1 MHYFIVVLIAFA
13 LSMYGCEGKT
23 GPAGPTGTTGAAG
36 PAGPQGPQGSTG
48 QTGPQGPAGAQGE
61 TGATGPEGPAG
72 PQGEKGD
79 AGPQGEKGDTGEQGP
94 AGPAGPEGPAGPAG
108 PQGEKGDTGEQ
119 GPAGPEGPAGPKGDK
134 GDAGNPADLDP
145 GAIGNI
151 LADIN
156 HILLIEGDQ
165 KAKDARRLNAPGF
178 DNAIAAVA
186 LVTGKEISLTP
197 MARSQDGMVI
207 PSRFEWESMTPGVAT
222 VDDGTITGV
231 TKGTAKL
238 ELSVAGRGIVIKFD
252 VTVYNAVD
260 RVVATLDG
268 DNELAVGATAMI
280 SAVAYDDA
288 GDDDTDNEVR
298 LPGIMFAWKSSDTS
312 VATVEAVKGNSAMA
326 KITAKGAGTANIT
339 ASAEGKTSD
348 AVEITV
354 YSLAAPER
362 RLTAQNQPYT
372 IEVDSTTAGSE
383 TMTVRAISVKLEEK
397 EGADSWAV
405 AGGQTVTFAIQS
417 GGAWLNIAAA
427 DADATSGSDSGEAV
441 IANYPQTGSLA
452 FVTDA
457 TGLLKAPAKGESVT
471 VVVKVSATYAPSI
484 RVPVTI
490 STKK

>member
-134 GDAGNPADLDP
+134 GDDGNPADLDP

-197 MARSQDGMVI
+197 MARSQDGMEI

-238 ELSVAGRGIVIKFD
+238 ELSVAGRGIVIKLD

-362 RLTAQNQPYT
+362 RLTALEQPYT
-372 IEVDSTTAGSE
+372 IGVNADSTFRDGTS
-383 TMTVRAISVKLEEK
+383 IKVKLEEK
-397 EGADSWAV
+397 TGAGATGWETVDA
-405 AGGQTVTFAIQS
+405 GQTVTFAIQS
-417 GGAWLNIAAA
+417 GGEWLTIASAQ
-427 DADATSGSDSGEAV
+427 ATAPTTSAGETQLDIGSFSSS
-441 IANYPQTGSLA
+441 NS
-452 FVTDA
+452 
-457 TGLLKAPAKGESVT
+457 TGLLKAPAAGASAK
-471 VVVKVSATYAPSI
+471 VVIRIGATYAPSI
-484 RVPVTI
+484 RVEVTI
-490 STKK
+490 KRDAESG